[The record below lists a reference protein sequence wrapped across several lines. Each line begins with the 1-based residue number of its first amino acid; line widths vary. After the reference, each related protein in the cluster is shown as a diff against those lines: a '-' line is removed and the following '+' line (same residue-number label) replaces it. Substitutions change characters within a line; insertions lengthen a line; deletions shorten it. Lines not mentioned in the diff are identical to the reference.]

1 MRSFIILIQSL
12 YGFLYNFRMEGGIR
26 MTVIISLIG
35 LVALV
40 IFIYLSYILLRGDN
54 E

>member
-1 MRSFIILIQSL
+1 MS
-12 YGFLYNFRMEGGIR
+12 
-26 MTVIISLIG
+26 VIISLIG

-40 IFIYLSYILLRGDN
+40 LFVYLSYILLRGDN